1 MSPTATSP
9 SSTRRAASRP
19 SSRRSCSLLVRHL
32 VPRDP
37 GAMRRHARPR
47 DRSAPPAVADAPP
60 RRHRRQTPRTA
71 APLLGPVVVARYDLW
86 PAALVAWALVALE
99 AARVQVSGALVGAA
113 VAAKLYPLAV
123 LPALAAHASER
134 SRASLRRLFVPL
146 AAMLGA
152 LSLGFVLVAPGGVAF
167 GLSRQLGRGLQLE
180 SVGSSL
186 VLVVRWFGVSDP
198 GVEFTSGS
206 QTLTGHVAQWTSF
219 VVSLGGFALL
229 AAFGVA
235 VWRLRERVL
244 DLRLSCATLVALVVV
259 TSKVS
264 RPSSSWADPARPRR
278 GDELVGVDRGAAR
291 RRLRAHAAALP
302 VPLRGVGRVPPGP
315 RGAARPAER
324 AARRRGAHARGTAR
338 RRLQGRAG
346 ALEPPAPP
354 VPTLLAAAQSGAT
367 ARRAG

>member
-1 MSPTATSP
+1 MNPTE
-9 SSTRRAASRP
+9 RIGRALPVGVGGAI
-19 SSRRSCSLLVRHL
+19 LFVVTAL
-32 VPRDP
+32 VPDPPDEIRVAPFDRFADAIRDGHVP
-37 GAMRRHARPR
+37 YRDFTVEYPPGSVTAVVAPLVLPFSYDTSFRVIQALCGAMLVLATALLLRQSPMPR
-47 DRSAPPAVADAPP
+47 LVVTVALVALLPL
-60 RRHRRQTPRTA
+60 
-71 APLLGPVVVARYDLW
+71 LLGPVVVARYDLW

-259 TSKVS
+259 TSKGS
-264 RPSSSWADPARPRR
+264 RPSSSC
-278 GDELVGVDRGAAR
+278 G
-291 RRLRAHAAALP
+291 
-302 VPLRGVGRVPPGP
+302 
-315 RGAARPAER
+315 
-324 AARRRGAHARGTAR
+324 
-338 RRLQGRAG
+338 
-346 ALEPPAPP
+346 
-354 VPTLLAAAQSGAT
+354 
-367 ARRAG
+367 